1 MGIVEG
7 DTIDGKGLG
16 CECSGVIQAIG
27 PDVQD
32 LQVGDR
38 VFMAGSNTYSTL
50 LHTTANHCAKI
61 PDSLSFS
68 DAATMP
74 CVYGTVVHGLLEL
87 AQLEAGQV
95 STIGLLMLSE
105 KKLTMSTECL
115 DPFRMWRSRHSS
127 HQHLPHGRCEDL
139 CNGRQPRE
147 DRASSQKLRYSPREY
162 LQLQERRFPPPD
174 QARYEWARCR
184 RRFELALRR
193 LAACNGNHPRQS

>member
-16 CECSGVIQAIG
+16 CECSGLIQAIG

-50 LHTTANHCAKI
+50 LRTTTNHCAKI
-61 PDSLSFS
+61 PDSLPFS

-95 STIGLLMLSE
+95 SSIRILMDPSMTLTIFV
-105 KKLTMSTECL
+105 ECL
-115 DPFRMWRSRHSS
+115 DSFCMWRGWHSS
-127 HQHLPHGRCEDL
+127 HQHLPHDRREDL
-139 CNGRQPRE
+139 RNGRQPGE
-147 DRASSQKLRYSPREY
+147 D
-162 LQLQERRFPPPD
+162 
-174 QARYEWARCR
+174 
-184 RRFELALRR
+184 
-193 LAACNGNHPRQS
+193 

>member
-38 VFMAGSNTYSTL
+38 IFMAGSNTYSTL
-50 LHTTANHCAKI
+50 LRTTANHCAKI
-61 PDSLSFS
+61 PDSLHFS

-95 STIGLLMLSE
+95 SSG
-105 KKLTMSTECL
+105 
-115 DPFRMWRSRHSS
+115 
-127 HQHLPHGRCEDL
+127 Q
-139 CNGRQPRE
+139 
-147 DRASSQKLRYSPREY
+147 SPV
-162 LQLQERRFPPPD
+162 D
-174 QARYEWARCR
+174 
-184 RRFELALRR
+184 
-193 LAACNGNHPRQS
+193 